1 MKLISIIVPVYKVE
15 VYLQRCVESV
25 LSQTYKDWELILVDD
40 GSPDNCP
47 QICDDYALKDC
58 RIKVI
63 HKENGGLSSARNEGL
78 HLACGTYIMFLDSD
92 DYIHSQTLQDVLAL
106 ATENNADIVQFSFI
120 RGNAGTFPLIEKSKS
135 PRIYD
140 NYSIF
145 HSTDQKV
152 ISCAKLYKRDLW
164 DGINFPVGKVNED
177 DATTWKLYYRASRVV
192 YIDTPYYYYYENPNS
207 IMANQKKHISLDFI
221 KIYQERIAFFREEKD
236 DDLVRISQWRFCMPL
251 MLVYMRGNI
260 TQEEKNRILS
270 LFKDNVKSVIT
281 YPNVPIKYRLV
292 LGIFSICPPFFRW
305 IFETFKGTK
314 TLNENTL

>member
-15 VYLQRCVESV
+15 VYLRRCVESV

-63 HKENGGLSSARNEGL
+63 HKENGGQADARNHGL
-78 HLACGTYIMFLDSD
+78 DVASGAYVMFLDSD
-92 DYIHSQTLQDVLAL
+92 DYIHPNMLNAMLNVSLQ
-106 ATENNADIVQFSFI
+106 ENADIVQCSFVRGSDDVFPI
-120 RGNAGTFPLIEKSKS
+120 IDERGNRKS
-135 PRIYD
+135 YD
-140 NYSIF
+140 NHTIFYS
-145 HSTDQKV
+145 SNQKL
-152 ISCAKLYKRDLW
+152 ILWSKLYKRELW
-164 DGINFPVGKVNED
+164 EGIRIPTGIYYED
-177 DATTWKLYYRASRVV
+177 DASTWRLYYRSQKTV
-192 YIDTPYYYYYENPNS
+192 IISNPYYYYYVNPNS
-207 IMANQKKHISLDFI
+207 TMAGHRKRPSLDFI

-260 TQEEKNRILS
+260 TQEEKNRILP

-281 YPNVPIKYRLV
+281 YPNVPIKYRIV

-305 IFETFKGTK
+305 IFESFNGTK